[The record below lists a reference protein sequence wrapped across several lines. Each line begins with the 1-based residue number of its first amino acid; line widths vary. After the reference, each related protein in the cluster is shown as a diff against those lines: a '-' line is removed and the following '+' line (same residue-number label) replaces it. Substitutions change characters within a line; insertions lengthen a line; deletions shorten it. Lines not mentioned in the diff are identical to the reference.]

1 MFFETPW
8 LRDKGGLQMRRG
20 GLWVCSSA
28 WCGKGHRP
36 NEEIVQNAVRVGGEI
51 KERVWW
57 KGQHNRLFPSIL
69 I

>member
-1 MFFETPW
+1 
-8 LRDKGGLQMRRG
+8 MRRG

-51 KERVWW
+51 KERVCVHSFWLD
-57 KGQHNRLFPSIL
+57 KPKVGRTTQ
-69 I
+69 